1 VGVVLQATRRPVTKK
16 IARIAVPFTLVAAFA
31 VAAVSQAS
39 SDGGELVPSW
49 ANANVCSATQFGVRA
64 QIAGDG
70 SAGDLQARFSVQW
83 SSPGGWVPIG
93 GVSGSPWLSAG
104 SAEYTWQQVGYT
116 FSLAPPVAG
125 QSYQVRGVAELKW
138 PSGRTESRVT
148 GSCSIAG

>member
-1 VGVVLQATRRPVTKK
+1 MVDLVLLARRRPVSKK
-16 IARIAVPFTLVAAFA
+16 FRIAVPIALAAAFA

-39 SDGGELVPSW
+39 SDGGAVVPSW

-83 SSPGGWVPIG
+83 SSPSGWVPIS
-93 GVSGSPWLSAG
+93 GVSSSPWQSAG

-116 FSLAPPVAG
+116 FNLAPPAAG
-125 QSYQVRGVAELKW
+125 QSYQLRGIAELKW
-138 PSGRTESRVT
+138 PSGRTETRTT